1 MVTFDARWSLTSE
14 LNDSIYGKLEISD
27 FGDCKLYLPFSFGK
41 RLEKI
46 LELAEYDC
54 LYGATNN
61 GQIILLVKCHEAS
74 SNMGSNTVITAERAY
89 VFNNFDA
96 LTKNYDSVAVSLDRL
111 GVWLNSS
118 CVETAYTTKDGSQL
132 ESISATATPKT
143 IWQGSYNNLLIKF
156 LCDINVQAEMS
167 NIFVIRSNYFMKLQF
182 DEALS
187 FSKLDQVND
196 VSNLIQKI
204 CDLIC
209 LCVGEDVYINSIKFT
224 TEGGNASL
232 YHYGMDSNCHNKKDK
247 LNQSIDLPLIADSFN
262 GLLSCWLE
270 NYENLIGSAKIIKNY
285 YFDIGQRKRMI
296 DIPTFIKDACVGIE
310 SYSRN
315 MREIKIED
323 DEEVYIPRYQR
334 IMEAVK
340 ENTEDAMWLRQKLKY
355 ANEASLRKRLKI
367 IFSELATES
376 ICIRDFLRLTE
387 KKSSDLTIDKIVKT
401 RNFYTHYDLSSQ
413 DETYDDESAYNIS
426 VLLVELL
433 RVILLKS
440 CGLSIVI
447 IDEAWRNNQTVLK
460 CCANMG
466 FITLTPLAIALV
478 EIEISEQIFW
488 FRSSYFQENDVTYDT
503 FIRPLTEKNISC
515 FITIDDY
522 DSNKRGFYNKEKTI
536 ERFLITPSSEEITS
550 RKTGLLFD
558 TIIKHREAGGNIA
571 IWASE
576 KYIQAGVID
585 ILKQQLSK
593 ENDK

>member
-41 RLEKI
+41 RIEKV
-46 LELAEYDC
+46 LELTKYDC
-54 LYGATNN
+54 LYGSTNN
-61 GQIILLVKCHEAS
+61 GQTILLVNCHETS
-74 SNMGSNTVITAERAY
+74 SGMRTNTVITADKAY
-89 VFNNFDA
+89 VFNDLDA
-96 LTKNYDSVAVSLDRL
+96 LTKEYDAVLVSLDRL
-111 GVWLNSS
+111 GVWLNSN
-118 CVETAYTTKDGSQL
+118 CVDTAYKMSDAGTL

-143 IWQGSYNNLLIKF
+143 IWQGACNNFSIKF
-156 LCDINVQAEMS
+156 QCDINVKAEMA
-167 NIFVIRSNYFMKLQF
+167 NTFVIKSNYFMKLQF
-182 DEALS
+182 HETLS
-187 FSKLDQVND
+187 FSKLDQVSD
-196 VSNLIQKI
+196 VIVLIQKI
-204 CDLIC
+204 SDLIC
-209 LCVGEDVYINSIKFT
+209 LCVGEDIYINSVKFVA
-224 TEGGNASL
+224 EGSSASL
-232 YHYGMDSNCHNKKDK
+232 HQYGMDSNCYNKKDK
-247 LNQSIDLPLIADSFN
+247 LNQSIDFPLISDSFN
-262 GLLSCWLE
+262 GLLSLWLE
-270 NYENLIGSAKIIKNY
+270 NYENLIGSAKIIKNHY
-285 YFDIGQRKRMI
+285 LDIGQRKRMI

-323 DEEVYIPRYQR
+323 DNEIYLPRYQR

-340 ENTEDAMWLRQKLKY
+340 ENTADAKWLRQKLKY

-367 IFSELATES
+367 LFSELATES
-376 ICIRDFLRLTE
+376 TYIRNFLHLAE
-387 KKSSDLTIDKIVKT
+387 KKISDLTIDKIVKT

-413 DETYDDESAYNIS
+413 DEAYDDMSAYNIS

-433 RVILLKS
+433 RAILLKS
-440 CGLSIVI
+440 CGLPIVI

-460 CCANMG
+460 SCANMG

-488 FRSSYFQENDVTYDT
+488 FRSSYFQENNVTYDA
-503 FIRPLTEKNISC
+503 FIRPLIEKNISC

-536 ERFLITPSSEEITS
+536 ERFSIKLLPEEIST

-558 TIIKHREAGGNIA
+558 TIIKHREAGSNIA

-576 KYIQAGVID
+576 KHVQSGIID
-585 ILKQQLSK
+585 IIKDQLSQEDNK
-593 ENDK
+593 